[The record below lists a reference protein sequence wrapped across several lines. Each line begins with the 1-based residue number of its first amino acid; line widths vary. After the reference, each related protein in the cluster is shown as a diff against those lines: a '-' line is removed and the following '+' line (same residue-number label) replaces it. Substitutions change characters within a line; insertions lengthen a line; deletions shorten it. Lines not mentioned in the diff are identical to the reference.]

1 MSPSYLAAF
10 VHCLDVLFWRNAL
23 SDYGYIFASPDSM
36 VQVLG
41 CSSTCPLVCNDRAL
55 VRQWRKVWVP
65 QLHFLV
71 SGRCPWL
78 AGRAGSLVQVWR
90 RQLSPT
96 DAACPHVFLDKVVD
110 MPLLCNG
117 RCLVFGCRNCGF
129 SAVAVHRLSV
139 DVPAIMQLRVSQ
151 WEVPQIQFIA

>member
-1 MSPSYLAAF
+1 MSPSYLA
-10 VHCLDVLFWRNAL
+10 VLVRCLGVLSWRNAW
-23 SDYGYIFASPDSM
+23 SDYGYMFCVSRFHGA
-36 VQVLG
+36 VLG
-41 CSSTCPLVCNDRAL
+41 LVVGMSVGVQQQGFGQTVEKTVGSA
-55 VRQWRKVWVP
+55 VA
-65 QLHFLV
+65 FLV

-90 RQLSPT
+90 RLSSPT
-96 DAACPHVFLDKVVD
+96 DAACPHVFLDKVID

-139 DVPAIMQLRVSQ
+139 DVPAIMQ
-151 WEVPQIQFIA
+151 